1 MNVIDC
7 IKDALKED
15 IQSGDVTTQL
25 LLPNERQ
32 VRASITAKAH
42 GVFFGKPIIHEMQQ
56 LYPSIQFNLNINDG
70 DKVSPGDE
78 CLTLSGDIRIIV
90 QIERTLLNF
99 LQRLSGVASIT
110 RQFVDALGDTSIQ
123 ILDTRK
129 TTPLLRQL
137 EKQAV
142 LAGGGFNHR
151 HGLYDMVL
159 VKENHL
165 ISYIDDYGIEAFNET
180 IRQFK
185 SNQPTMHIEVEVGN
199 LMLLKTLDLTLID
212 IVMFDNMTMTD
223 LDQCIQWVNSIEKR
237 PLKEVSGGINLDTIK
252 QYRGIDIDRIS
263 VGSLTHS
270 VQALDL
276 SLLVK

>member
-7 IKDALKED
+7 IKDALEED
-15 IQSGDVTTQL
+15 IQTGDVTTEL
-25 LLPNERQ
+25 LLPNERH
-32 VRASITAKAH
+32 VNASIIAKAN
-42 GVFFGKPIIHEMQQ
+42 GVFFGEPIVQELQQ
-56 LYPSIQFNLNINDG
+56 LFPSIAFNLTVTDG
-70 DKVSPGDE
+70 DRVSHGTK
-78 CLTLSGDIRIIV
+78 CLTLSGDIRTIV

-110 RQFVDALGDTSIQ
+110 RQFVDALDDERIQ
-123 ILDTRK
+123 VLDTRK
-129 TTPLLRQL
+129 TTPNLRYL
-137 EKQAV
+137 EKKAV

-165 ISYIDDYGIEAFNET
+165 ISYIDDYGIDAFNAT
-180 IRQFK
+180 IRSFK
-185 SNQPTMHIEVEVGN
+185 STHPSKHVEVEVAS
-199 LMLLKTLDLTLID
+199 LSLLQTLDLNLID
-212 IVMFDNMTMTD
+212 IVMFDNMSMPALSD
-223 LDQCIQWVNSIEKR
+223 CIEWVNKSEKK

-276 SLLVK
+276 SLLVQ